1 MIINPTARFFKTYM
15 NQKKLYMILLL
26 GFFFVLSV
34 PGFCLESEDII
45 TLNQAG
51 VSGET
56 IQLLVQERAIET
68 CSFTVQEIVQLKN
81 AGVGDETIRM
91 LIKQASFLKDKG
103 PIVYG
108 KDIKSI
114 KLTTVKD
121 IIELKNAGV
130 SEDVIRAI
138 VIFATRDANA
148 IEREKAWDMLKNA
161 GIVVDMRDANKRKI
175 K

>member
-1 MIINPTARFFKTYM
+1 MTCT
-15 NQKKLYMILLL
+15 NQKKTFLILLIV
-26 GFFFVLSV
+26 FSFVLPV

-45 TLNQAG
+45 RLNQAG
-51 VSGET
+51 VSGKT
-56 IQLLVQERAIET
+56 IQLLVREKAIET
-68 CSFTVQEIVQLKN
+68 CSFTVQEIVQLKK
-81 AGVGDETIRM
+81 AGVSDETIQM
-91 LIKQASFLKDKG
+91 LIKQASFLKDEG

-138 VIFATRDANA
+138 IIFATRDANA
-148 IEREKAWDMLKNA
+148 IEREKAWDMLKNI
-161 GIVVDMRDANKRKI
+161 GIIVDMRDENERKI